1 MRGVWRAWIAAL
13 GLGLTP
19 VAATVVFGQPVSF
32 GTGVLLTGLLAAIPG
47 LAALKPTL
55 AAEQFVNG
63 MRRSSGRVHTVHD
76 ELGWKLQRRLLVETP
91 VGAWRIEG
99 TVNPL
104 TSGVVVKPP
113 NAQGTYHVRES
124 PDEAGRVLMGR
135 LLTAQPAFDEQSP
148 VSPEPRTS
156 SERRNTTLEQLR

>member
-19 VAATVVFGQPVSF
+19 VLIVATTGRPQSF
-32 GTGVLLTGLLAAIPG
+32 TAGVLLTGVLAAIPG

-55 AAEQFVNG
+55 EAEQFING
-63 MRRSSGRVHTVHD
+63 MRRSSGRVHIVED
-76 ELGWKLQRRLLVETP
+76 ELDWTLRRNLVLETP
-91 VGAWRIEG
+91 TGPWRVKG

-104 TSGVVVKPP
+104 RNGVVVKPP
-113 NAQGTYHVRES
+113 NARGTYHVRES
-124 PDEAGRVLMGR
+124 PTEAGRVLMAR
-135 LLTAQPAFDEQSP
+135 VLTAQPAFDEQSP
-148 VSPEPRTS
+148 VSPEPRAS